1 VGVGVA
7 LAVGLVL
14 GFVLGDFEAVLRG
27 FAFGE
32 VDGFAVVE
40 FAGALA
46 AGWLTTPAAETELVV
61 VGCTLARTL
70 NPTTTR
76 LAADIAAATRRL
88 IGPLRGSKAWS
99 AALRGTMA

>member
-1 VGVGVA
+1 VA

-40 FAGALA
+40 FAGAGALA
-46 AGWLTTPAAETELVV
+46 AGWLTTPAADTELVV

-70 NPTTTR
+70 NPTTTM

-88 IGPLRGSKAWS
+88 IGPLRG
-99 AALRGTMA
+99 TMA